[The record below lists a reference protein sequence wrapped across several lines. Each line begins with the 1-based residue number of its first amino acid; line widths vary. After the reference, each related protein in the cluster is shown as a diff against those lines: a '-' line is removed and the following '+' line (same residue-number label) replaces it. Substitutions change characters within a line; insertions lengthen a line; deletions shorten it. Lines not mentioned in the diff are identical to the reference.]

1 MPADTLADPSETA
14 PAAGPAPAPAASLRG
29 RIGRTLAAVLILGA
43 IVALIAVTP
52 FLPNYYIRVVNSLLI
67 YVLLGIGLNIV
78 VGYAGLLDL
87 GFVAFYAVGAYTYGL
102 LASPQLGIHLPI
114 LVILP
119 IAMAIGAVT
128 GILLGMPVLRLR
140 GDYLAIVTL
149 GFGEIIRILLNNLDD
164 LTGGP
169 RGIFGID
176 KASIAGIS
184 FSRPGEIFWL
194 LVVTVLIVGTL
205 VWRLERSILG
215 KAWAAI
221 REDQDAAK
229 GVGINTT
236 NVKLAAF
243 ATSATIGS
251 IAGVIFAASQRF
263 VSPDSFALQES
274 VLIVLMI
281 VIGGVGN
288 ILGVVVGAAI
298 LILMPEVLREFAEW
312 RILFLGLLMVA
323 LIILRPGGIVPRW
336 FGPERVLKQV
346 FGR

>member
-1 MPADTLADPSETA
+1 METTLTPPKTA
-14 PAAGPAPAPAASLRG
+14 GTGSRG
-29 RIGRTLAAVLILGA
+29 ARRLGAFVILAAIT
-43 IVALIAVTP
+43 ALVTITP
-52 FLPNYYIRVVNSLLI
+52 FLPNYYVRVANSLLI

-78 VGYAGLLDL
+78 IGYAGLLDL

-102 LASPQLGIHLPI
+102 LASPQLGLHLPI
-114 LVILP
+114 LAILP
-119 IAMAIGAVT
+119 IAAVLGAIV
-128 GILLGMPVLRLR
+128 GILLGLPVLRLR

-149 GFGEIIRILLNNLDD
+149 GFGEIIRILMNNLDD

-176 KASIAGIS
+176 KAEIFGIAVA
-184 FSRPGEIFWL
+184 RPIEIFWL
-194 LVVTVLIVGTL
+194 LVVTVVIVGIL
-205 VWRLERSILG
+205 VWRMEKSILG

-236 NVKLAAF
+236 NAKLAAF

-251 IAGVIFAASQRF
+251 VAGVIFAASQRF
-263 VSPDSFALQES
+263 VSPDSFSLQES

-288 ILGVVVGAAI
+288 ILGIFVGAAI
-298 LILMPEVLREFAEW
+298 LILLPEVLRGFAEW
-312 RILFLGLLMVA
+312 RILFLGLLMVT
-323 LIILRPGGIVPRW
+323 LIIIRPAGLVPRA
-336 FGPERVLKQV
+336 FGPEKLLKAL
-346 FGR
+346 FGK

>member
-1 MPADTLADPSETA
+1 MQTALETA
-14 PAAGPAPAPAASLRG
+14 APATTPAPARLG
-29 RIGRTLAAVLILGA
+29 RWLGAVAITAA
-43 IVALIAVTP
+43 IVALICVTP
-52 FLPNYYIRVVNSLLI
+52 FLPNYYIRVANGLLI

-78 VGYAGLLDL
+78 IGYAGLLDL

-102 LASPQLGIHLPI
+102 LASPQLGLHLP
-114 LVILP
+114 LLAILP
-119 IAMAIGAVT
+119 IAAVLGAIT
-128 GILLGMPVLRLR
+128 GILLGLPVLRLR

-149 GFGEIIRILLNNLDD
+149 GFGEIIRILMNNLDG

-176 KASIAGIS
+176 KASILGVQIAK
-184 FSRPGEIFWL
+184 PVEIFWL
-194 LVVTVLIVGTL
+194 LVVTVLIVATL
-205 VWRLERSILG
+205 VWRMEKSILG

-236 NVKLAAF
+236 NAKLAAF

-251 IAGVIFAASQRF
+251 ITGVIFAASQRF
-263 VSPDSFALQES
+263 VSPDSFSLQES

-288 ILGVVVGAAI
+288 ILGVFVGAAI
-298 LILMPEVLREFAEW
+298 LILMPEVLREFSEW
-312 RILFLGLLMVA
+312 RILILGLVMVG
-323 LIILRPGGIVPRW
+323 LIILRPGGLVPRS
-336 FGPERVLKQV
+336 FGPEKLLKALI
-346 FGR
+346 GK

>member
-1 MPADTLADPSETA
+1 MTT
-14 PAAGPAPAPAASLRG
+14 AAGADDAAAGSAVG
-29 RIGRTLAAVLILGA
+29 RRLGAFAILAA

-52 FLPNYYIRVVNSLLI
+52 FLPNYYVRVANSLLI

-78 VGYAGLLDL
+78 IGYAGLLDL

-102 LASPQLGIHLPI
+102 LASPQLGIHLPF
-114 LVILP
+114 LLILP
-119 IAMAIGAVT
+119 IAALLGALV
-128 GILLGMPVLRLR
+128 GILLGLPVLRLR

-149 GFGEIIRILLNNLDD
+149 GFGEIIRIMMNNLDGV
-164 LTGGP
+164 TGGP

-176 KASIAGIS
+176 KASILGLGL
-184 FSRPGEIFWL
+184 SRPVEIFWL
-194 LVVTVLIVGTL
+194 LVVTVLVVGTL

-215 KAWAAI
+215 KAWAAV

-229 GVGINTT
+229 GVGVNTT

-263 VSPDSFALQES
+263 VSPESFALQES

-281 VIGGVGN
+281 VIGGIGN
-288 ILGVVVGAAI
+288 ILGVFIGAAL
-298 LILMPEVLREFAEW
+298 LILLPEALRGFAEW
-312 RILFLGLLMVA
+312 RVLFLGLLMVT
-323 LIILRPGGIVPRW
+323 LIIIRPAGIAPRS
-336 FGPERVLKQV
+336 FGPEKLIRTL
-346 FGR
+346 FGK